1 MVLSPFLSFT
11 ENADLSKKNEICDE
25 FSELLLKC
33 NTLIRLSL
41 LAKCFAAFGSV
52 LYVLRSNHRIGPG
65 PKLANW
71 LKGLT

>member
-11 ENADLSKKNEICDE
+11 ENADLSKKNEICE
-25 FSELLLKC
+25 KC

-52 LYVLRSNHRIGPG
+52 LYVLRSNHRIEPG